1 MDLVPV
7 SPYISVATIVSGTN
21 RQRLML
27 ALNDLLLARDFSS
40 ISDRALRHALDLA
53 ARTGA
58 DLHLLHVEV
67 LHEDDAKQSPSS
79 GLDQVREELKN
90 DPRAAPADAL
100 DAVSIHEATER
111 DVSAGPAILTYASTH
126 DIDLISL
133 GTHGRRGP
141 KRILLGSVAEEV
153 VRRANVPVLTVRGG
167 EDTTTLQV
175 GGIDRVLVPVDFS
188 DPSRE
193 ALRHAREVAALYGA
207 DIDLLYVVEETLHPA
222 FYVGGVSSIYDV
234 EPDIEEKARTH
245 LQKFAD
251 KTPGAD
257 VTINTHVVPG
267 RAAASILSFAEEQKV
282 DLVTTS
288 THGRTGMDR
297 FLLGSVAEKLVRH
310 LRCPVLT
317 VKAFGKS
324 LVAKTAE
331 G

>member
-1 MDLVPV
+1 MP
-7 SPYISVATIVSGTN
+7 
-21 RQRLML
+21 ML
-27 ALNDLLLARDFSS
+27 ALDDLLLARDFSS
-40 ISDRALRHALDLA
+40 ISDRAFRHAFDLA

-58 DLHLLHVEV
+58 ALHLLHVEV
-67 LHEDDAKQSPSS
+67 LHEDDERESPAV
-79 GLDQVREELKN
+79 GLKKIREDLKN
-90 DPRAAPADAL
+90 DPRAASADAL
-100 DAVSIHEATER
+100 DAVSIHEVTER
-111 DVSAGPAILTYASTH
+111 DVSPGPAILNYAATN
-126 DIDLISL
+126 DIDLITL

-153 VRRANVPVLTVRGG
+153 VRRAKVPVLTVRGG
-167 EDTTTLQV
+167 EDATTLEV
-175 GGIDRVLVPVDFS
+175 GGVDRVLVPIDFS

-193 ALRHAREVAALYGA
+193 ALRHARALASLYGA
-207 DIDLLYVVEETLHPA
+207 EIDLLYVVEEALHPA

-257 VTINTHVVPG
+257 VNINVHAVPG
-267 RAAASILSFAEEQKV
+267 RAAASILSFVEEQDI

-317 VKAFGKS
+317 VKAFGRS
-324 LVAKTAE
+324 IVSDAE
-331 G
+331 

>member
-1 MDLVPV
+1 
-7 SPYISVATIVSGTN
+7 
-21 RQRLML
+21 ML
-27 ALNDLLLARDFSS
+27 ALDDLLLARDFSS
-40 ISDRALRHALDLA
+40 ISDRAFRHALDLA

-58 DLHLLHVEV
+58 ALHLLHVEV
-67 LHEDDAKQSPSS
+67 LHEDDERESPTV
-79 GLDQVREELKN
+79 GLEKIREDLKS
-90 DPRAAPADAL
+90 DPRAASADAL
-100 DAVSIHEATER
+100 DAVSIHEVTER
-111 DVSAGPAILTYASTH
+111 DVSPGPAILNYAATN
-126 DIDLISL
+126 DIDLITL

-153 VRRANVPVLTVRGG
+153 VRRAKVPVLTVRGG
-167 EDTTTLQV
+167 EDATTLEV
-175 GGIDRVLVPVDFS
+175 GGVDRVLVPIDFS

-193 ALRHAREVAALYGA
+193 ALRHARALASLYGA
-207 DIDLLYVVEETLHPA
+207 EIDLLYVVEEALHPA

-251 KTPGAD
+251 KTSGAD
-257 VTINTHVVPG
+257 VNINVHAVPG
-267 RAAASILSFAEEQKV
+267 RAAASILSFVEEYDI

-317 VKAFGKS
+317 VKAFGRS
-324 LVAKTAE
+324 IVSDAE
-331 G
+331 

>member
-1 MDLVPV
+1 MP
-7 SPYISVATIVSGTN
+7 
-21 RQRLML
+21 ML
-27 ALNDLLLARDFSS
+27 ALDDLLLARDFSS

-58 DLHLLHVEV
+58 ALHLLHVEV
-67 LHEDDAKQSPSS
+67 LHEGDDRQSPAA
-79 GLDQVREELKN
+79 GLETAREDLKN
-90 DPRAAPADAL
+90 APRAASADAVE
-100 DAVSIHEATER
+100 AVPVHEATER
-111 DVSAGPAILTYASTH
+111 DVSPGPAILNYAATN
-126 DIDLISL
+126 DIDLITL
-133 GTHGRRGP
+133 GTHGRRGA

-167 EDTTTLQV
+167 EDATIPQV
-175 GGIDRVLVPVDFS
+175 GGVDRMLVPIDFS

-193 ALRHAREVAALYGA
+193 ALRHARALASLYGA
-207 DIDLLYVVEETLHPA
+207 AIDLLYVVEEALHPA

-234 EPDIEEKARTH
+234 EPDIEEKARAH
-245 LQKFAD
+245 LQTFAD

-257 VTINTHVVPG
+257 VNINAHAVPG
-267 RAAASILSFAEEQKV
+267 RAAASILSFVEEHDI

-317 VKAFGKS
+317 VKAFGRS
-324 LVAKTAE
+324 IVTDGE
-331 G
+331 